1 MNYEQR
7 MKIIAAAIAAETAVT
22 IDKNLEKGILDG
34 FYRIDSIEKQ
44 EQKALDPLMP
54 FHVERIQEGYG
65 IWNSG
70 GYDEQRRLGKSIV
83 AAGPDGERLRQVR
96 YKKEV
101 NGDHSLAVIYPGC
114 YIAQSVAFDYFES
127 SDTIVYQVVS
137 ISQRNGSYQADCRKV
152 LRINPRMSRLSK
164 KKEERLMRLVRI
176 SNQIAIAPN
185 LIRIKEG
192 WV

>member
-1 MNYEQR
+1 MDYAQKLEI
-7 MKIIAAAIAAETAVT
+7 MAAAITAETAMNMDV
-22 IDKNLEKGILDG
+22 NLEKGVLDG
-34 FYRIDSIEKQ
+34 LRRIEEREKK
-44 EQKALDPLMP
+44 EKEALDPLVS
-54 FHVERIQEGYG
+54 FCVEHIQEGYG

-70 GYDEQRRLGKSIV
+70 GYDEKKRYGTSTV
-83 AAGPDGERLRQVR
+83 AAGPEGERLRLVH
-96 YKKEV
+96 YEKKV
-101 NGDHSLAVIYPGC
+101 NGNHSLAVIYPGC

-164 KKEERLMRLVRI
+164 KKEEHLMRLVRI

>member
-1 MNYEQR
+1 MNG
-7 MKIIAAAIAAETAVT
+7 
-22 IDKNLEKGILDG
+22 N
-34 FYRIDSIEKQ
+34 
-44 EQKALDPLMP
+44 
-54 FHVERIQEGYG
+54 
-65 IWNSG
+65 
-70 GYDEQRRLGKSIV
+70 
-83 AAGPDGERLRQVR
+83 
-96 YKKEV
+96 
-101 NGDHSLAVIYPGC
+101 HSLAVIYPGC